1 MATLQERL
9 TGTWR
14 LVRYEARRAD
24 GDVICPMGTGC
35 VGYIAYQPDG
45 RMWVQQMVP
54 GRPTF
59 AVGDIADATADE
71 YAAAA
76 RGYFAYCG
84 TWETDEA
91 AGTVVHHVELSLV
104 PNWVG
109 SPQRRNVR
117 WVGERLELSGSP
129 TLIAG
134 ETRTAHLLW
143 ERAS

>member
-1 MATLQERL
+1 MATLAARL
-9 TGTWR
+9 IGTWR

-24 GDVICPMGTGC
+24 GDVICPMGTDC
-35 VGYIAYQPDG
+35 VGYISYQPDG
-45 RMWVQQMVP
+45 RIWVQQMVP
-54 GRPTF
+54 GRPAF
-59 AVGDIADATADE
+59 AVGDIAGATAEE

-91 AGTVVHHVELSLV
+91 GGAVIHHVELSLV

-109 SPQRRNVR
+109 SMQWRNVR
-117 WVGERLELSGSP
+117 WIGKRLELSGSP

-134 ETRTAHLLW
+134 ETRAAHLLW